1 VEPRS
6 RRAQPGWLGRLFSL
20 LVVTT
25 AIIPIV
31 SGARSAAPAVAAAP
45 PLAALSSPGA
55 AGIGDPYYPLMGN
68 GGYDVLHYTLDLDL
82 DVEAGSILEG
92 IATIE
97 ALATQSLSTFNLDY
111 RGPTIAAITV
121 DDVPAHWR
129 REGGELTITPAAP
142 LEVGG
147 AFTVVV
153 RYAGIPESGED
164 RLTRGWWASG
174 TAIATIGEPTG
185 AEVWYPVNGHPLDK
199 ATYTLS
205 ITVPEPYD
213 VVANGRLVSIADA
226 TRASDGPSTRTFV
239 WENHYPT
246 ASYLVTFHAADLEVT
261 QRPGPLGIT
270 LLEAVPPDLSRRERR
285 AFARVPQMLTLFA
298 EWFGP
303 YPFTTF
309 GGTVLEDTAFDAALE
324 TQELVTYDRST
335 LAESKVAHEL
345 AHQWFGN
352 SVSLERWQD
361 IWLNEGLASYA
372 QVLWVEGSR
381 GEDAA
386 TAALQRRATALATAS
401 IGPDGAGVRIGD
413 PGPEH
418 LVSPVVYSG
427 GALLLHALRERM
439 GDAAFFRLLQEWTRR
454 NQYGHAGTQDFIALA
469 EEIAQEELDAFF
481 TAWLDT
487 PWTPERVAELAPEG
501 AQPVPDALAGAVAS
515 EESDSRS
522 HR

>member
-1 VEPRS
+1 VEHLPRRPQVS
-6 RRAQPGWLGRLFSL
+6 WLGRLLSL
-20 LVVTT
+20 LVVIT
-25 AIIPIV
+25 AIVPIV
-31 SGARSAAPAVAAAP
+31 SGERSASPVLAAAP
-45 PLAALSSPGA
+45 PLTALPLPGA
-55 AGIGDPYYPLMGN
+55 AGIGDPYYPLLGN

-82 DVEAGSILEG
+82 DVEVGSILDG

-111 RGPTIAAITV
+111 RGPAIAAIAV
-121 DDVPAHWR
+121 DGVPARWR
-129 REGGELTITPAAP
+129 RVGGELTITPAAP
-142 LEVGG
+142 LEVGT

-174 TAIATIGEPTG
+174 TAIATVGEPTG

-213 VVANGRLVSIADA
+213 VVANGRLVSTAHA
-226 TRASDGPSTRTFV
+226 TRAGDGPSTRTFV
-239 WENHYPT
+239 WENRYPT
-246 ASYLVTFHAADLEVT
+246 ASYLVTFHAAELEVT

-270 LLEAVPPDLSRRERR
+270 LLEAVPPDLSQRERR

-298 EWFGP
+298 RWFGP
-303 YPFTTF
+303 YPFAAF
-309 GGTVLEDTAFDAALE
+309 GGTVLQDTTFDAALE
-324 TQELVTYDRST
+324 TQELVTYDRSA

-361 IWLNEGLASYA
+361 IWLNEGFASYA
-372 QVLWVEGSR
+372 QVLWVEGRR
-381 GEDAA
+381 GEEAA
-386 TAALQRRATALATAS
+386 TAALQRRAVVLSTAS
-401 IGPDGAGVRIGD
+401 TGPDGAGVRIGD

-454 NQYGHAGTQDFIALA
+454 NQYGHASTQDFIALA
-469 EEIAQEELDAFF
+469 EEVSREDLDPFF
-481 TAWLDT
+481 AAWLDT

-501 AQPVPDALAGAVAS
+501 VPPGP
-515 EESDSRS
+515 
-522 HR
+522 